1 MSFCRITGK
10 SRALPKS
17 NYFPMLPPIS
27 PADARR
33 FCRITG
39 KSYGLPTHH
48 FIPVLLATMSGRKK
62 CKITNT
68 SGEIGPHHY
77 LMDKSYGTRK
87 HIVLTDYRYVIPYF
101 DLDCE
106 ANKDL
111 FDILEAKV
119 LLDVENKID
128 GNKFVYKVE
137 EKRCQ
142 LVFSAKMEAAVRDG
156 DIRDIMFAKDS
167 DTILL
172 KTKDGTN
179 FAVDIKDFGDSLE
192 HLMEGEGPRE
202 DVLLE
207 RERDEQEKTRT
218 RKISKTKKNLSSITN
233 IFETKEKLAENA
245 QAKKVPS
252 KKIGKLR
259 KNIPK
264 NMTKTE
270 IKKVKNLL
278 ELFTD
283 QSGTQDLVKPLI
295 ESWDWNTFAKEAG
308 AIKNKD
314 SVLKKGFK
322 IFDVKPEIIKAQLK
336 EVLRQKLENTTG
348 FESIPFVGC
357 YKPPECKP
365 LVNDYSSAR
374 QEVLEKL
381 ENVVEKFLEAGYSTS
396 SLLPTEEE
404 LFEVIQNICKGNKSE
419 LCNVPGLQI
428 DIEDR
433 KVFLAGEF
441 MKNDKGIE
449 IFAPGKSVNIDGKMQ
464 FHPGVAISGPKGPSF
479 IGGQVVANTTDN
491 CMHFQA
497 GQFIDDTFHCGQ
509 TVYIND
515 EPKFIEGRT
524 ILTAEGLKFVAGV
537 LNDENILI
545 PGQVLT
551 NENGISSFIC
561 GQTITVNSSEIF
573 VTGQNVQ
580 SEDNDSEWTFVG
592 GQTALNANGE
602 EVFLCGKTITTA
614 EGSKFVH
621 GIYIEDQFVPGISR
635 KNADGE
641 LTFTA
646 GVTIDTKQ
654 GPKFL
659 EGEMVQ
665 TAHGEIFLPGFL
677 ESDGVFRVAK
687 SVEEVSFKEPL
698 PAGMA
703 IDCHSLEVSNPSL
716 SVFGYMIQTEN
727 GIEFYPEK
735 VNENCL
741 PNGKK
746 TSGKL
751 IKQDFNTKFVPGKM
765 SSEGFTPGQMCVN
778 EQGVEEFLSGQ
789 LVEG

>member
-68 SGEIGPHHY
+68 SGEMGPHHY

-111 FDILEAKV
+111 FNILEAKV
-119 LLDVENKID
+119 LFDID
-128 GNKFVYKVE
+128 NQIDDNRFVYKVE

-172 KTKDGTN
+172 KTKDGAN
-179 FAVDIKDFGDSLE
+179 FAIDIKDFGDSLE
-192 HLMEGEGPRE
+192 DLMEGEGPRE
-202 DVLLE
+202 EVLLE

-233 IFETKEKLAENA
+233 IFETKEKLAENE
-245 QAKKVPS
+245 QVKKVPN
-252 KKIGKLR
+252 KKISKLR

-264 NMTKTE
+264 NLTKTE
-270 IKKVKNLL
+270 IAKVKNLL

-283 QSGTQDLVKPLI
+283 SKGTQDLVKPLI

-314 SVLKKGFK
+314 SVLKKALK
-322 IFDVKPEIIKAQLK
+322 LFDVKPEVIEAHLK

-357 YKPPECKP
+357 YKPPDCKQ
-365 LVNDYSSAR
+365 LITDYSTAR
-374 QEVLEKL
+374 PEILEKL
-381 ENVVEKFLEAGYSTS
+381 ENLVEKFLEAGYSTS

-404 LFEVIQNICKGNKSE
+404 LFEVIQNISKGNKSE
-419 LCNVPGLQI
+419 LSNIPGLQI

-433 KVFLAGEF
+433 KVFLPGEF
-441 MKNDKGIE
+441 IKTEKGE
-449 IFAPGKSVNIDGKMQ
+449 LFSPGKSVNIDGKIV
-464 FHPGVAISGPKGPSF
+464 FHPGVAISSAKGPSF
-479 IGGQVVANTTDN
+479 IGGQVVSNTKDN

-497 GQFIDDTFHCGQ
+497 GQFIDDKFHCGQ
-509 TVYIND
+509 TIYIND
-515 EPKFIEGRT
+515 EPKFIEGQT
-524 ILTAEGLKFVAGV
+524 ILTADGLKFVAGV
-537 LNDENILI
+537 LNDDNVLI

-551 NENGISSFIC
+551 TENGISKFIC

-573 VTGQNVQ
+573 ISGQNVPCG
-580 SEDNDSEWTFVG
+580 ENEWTFVG
-592 GQTALNANGE
+592 GQSVLNADGE
-602 EVFLCGKTITTA
+602 EVFLAGKTITTA

-621 GIYIEDQFVPGISR
+621 GIYVDDVFVPGISR
-635 KNADGE
+635 KVDGE
-641 LTFTA
+641 LTFTP

-654 GPKFL
+654 GSKFL

-665 TAHGEIFLPGFL
+665 TAHGEIFLPGFQ

-735 VNENCL
+735 VNEECL
-741 PNGKK
+741 PHGKQ
-746 TSGKL
+746 TPGKL
-751 IKQDFNTKFVPGKM
+751 IKQNFKTKFVPGIM
-765 SSEGFTPGQMCVN
+765 GSEGAFTPGQLCVN
-778 EQGVEEFLSGQ
+778 EQGVEEFISGQ
-789 LVEG
+789 LVEGA